1 MTEEKPS
8 ELRGTYTRW
17 TRERN
22 QRALSA
28 DILSDVEIIVD
39 LPNGRVI
46 TQIPDRPMRPDEARM
61 IGVRLVEAAV
71 LADGERTIRDRT

>member
-1 MTEEKPS
+1 MADEKPS

-22 QRALSA
+22 GRALSA
-28 DILSDVEIIVD
+28 GILSDVEIIVD

-46 TQIPDRPMRPDEARM
+46 TDIPGRPMRPDEVRM
-61 IGVRLVEAAV
+61 VGVRLIEAAS